1 MNPADLTESF
11 EIFQEAYNDIR
22 TFRAVIMPQ
31 TNQLLRMLDAH
42 DRTIVAQDRTIT
54 ALSGRIGTL
63 NDEIRSLNII
73 VHQLSQNPQP
83 QANDLPPP
91 PPVPAPGADDTLP
104 LVPPVPCLHLLVP
117 LSLLSLHRLVLTPL
131 VSLALCHPLHGD
143 SLKN

>member
-31 TNQLLRMLDAH
+31 TNQFLRMFEAH
-42 DRTIVAQDRTIT
+42 DRTIT
-54 ALSGRIGTL
+54 ALSGTIGTL
-63 NDEIRSLNII
+63 NDEVRRLNII
-73 VHQLSQNPQP
+73 VQQLSQNPQP
-83 QANDLPPP
+83 QANVLPPP
-91 PPVPAPGADDTLP
+91 PPVAVPAPGADDTLP

-117 LSLLSLHRLVLTPL
+117 LSLHKIVLTPL

-143 SLKN
+143 SLKK